1 MATPKITENCSVI
14 CKMTP
19 IGVRLNLK
27 IFILISCA
35 VTELLRKVSR
45 GGRGAEPAPPGA
57 DRVKNS
63 TTTQYDWT
71 NKTEG

>member
-1 MATPKITENCSVI
+1 M

-35 VTELLRKVSR
+35 VMELIRNVSLGGGGGQNPPLGEIGLRGDPLLVLKM
-45 GGRGAEPAPPGA
+45 
-57 DRVKNS
+57 
-63 TTTQYDWT
+63 Q
-71 NKTEG
+71 